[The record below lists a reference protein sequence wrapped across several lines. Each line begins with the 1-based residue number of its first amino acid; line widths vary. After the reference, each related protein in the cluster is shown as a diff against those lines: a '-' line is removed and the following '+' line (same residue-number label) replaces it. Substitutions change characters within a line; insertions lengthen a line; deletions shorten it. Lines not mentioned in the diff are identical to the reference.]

1 MGMQEMMRQAQ
12 QMQKKMA
19 ELQDELKQR
28 TVQATSGGGMITV
41 TATGGLEIQNI
52 EIDPTV
58 VDPNDVG
65 MLQDLVVAACNEA
78 LRKAREMM
86 ENEMS
91 KITGGLKI
99 PGMGLM

>member
-52 EIDPTV
+52 EIDHTV